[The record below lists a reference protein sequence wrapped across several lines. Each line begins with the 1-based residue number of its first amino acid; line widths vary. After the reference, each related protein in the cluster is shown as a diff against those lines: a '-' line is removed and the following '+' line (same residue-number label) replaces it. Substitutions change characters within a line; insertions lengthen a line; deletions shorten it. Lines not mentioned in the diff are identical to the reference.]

1 MDDILVRI
9 DRSSVDEESGDLIC
23 RLIDCKLEIE
33 RLRATLAELHRFA
46 RNGNGTLRVETV
58 SALQRELTRGISGQ
72 PARP

>member
-9 DRSSVDEESGDLIC
+9 DRSSVDEESGDLLC
-23 RLIDCKLEIE
+23 RLIDCKSEIE

-58 SALQRELTRGISGQ
+58 SECLRAGMQGNYGQ
-72 PARP
+72 SARP